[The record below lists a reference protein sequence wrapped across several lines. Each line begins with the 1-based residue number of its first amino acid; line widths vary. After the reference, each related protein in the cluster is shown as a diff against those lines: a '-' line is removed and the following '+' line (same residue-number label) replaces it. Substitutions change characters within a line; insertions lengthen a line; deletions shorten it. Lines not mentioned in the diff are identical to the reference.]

1 MTRDA
6 DGSYS
11 RGMKILKALMI
22 ASALFGTARAEDKP
36 AKTEEGFTPLFDGK
50 TLDGWKVGENAPSF
64 SVQDGA
70 IVAKGERAHL
80 FYAGKV
86 KDAKFKN
93 FELRLDVMT
102 KANSNGGVYISTA
115 YQESGW
121 PTQSYEVQVNNS
133 HGDWRKSGS
142 LYKVA
147 DNKDPFA
154 DDAWMAYVIVVKD
167 GKISISIN
175 GKELLKDFVPKEG
188 GSKLLPDGGTI
199 AFQAHDPG
207 STVLYKNIRIKA
219 LD

>member
-1 MTRDA
+1 
-6 DGSYS
+6 
-11 RGMKILKALMI
+11 MKILKALML
-22 ASALFGTARAEDKP
+22 ASAFLSTAHADDKTTK
-36 AKTEEGFTPLFDGK
+36 AEEGFTPLFDGRS
-50 TLDGWKVGENAPSF
+50 LDGWKIGENPKSF

-70 IVAKGERAHL
+70 IVANGERAHL

-86 KDAKFKN
+86 QDAKFKN

-102 KANSNGGVYISTA
+102 KPNSNGGIYISTA

-121 PTQSYEVQVNNS
+121 PVQSYEVQVNNT

-147 DNKDPFA
+147 DNKEPFE
-154 DDAWMAYVIVVKD
+154 DNTWMAYDVIVKD
-167 GKISISIN
+167 SKISISIN
-175 GKELLKDFVPKEG
+175 GKELLKDYAPKEG
-188 GSKLLPDGGTI
+188 ESKLLPDGGTI

-207 STVLYKNIRIKA
+207 STVLYKNIRIKV